1 MRAAVVTALTGPDAV
16 EVQEVDEPR
25 TADHQVLV
33 DVEYAGVT
41 FPDVLQ
47 TRGQYQ
53 LRPEPAFIPGWEV
66 SGVVRSDAHG
76 FRTGDR
82 VAALP
87 MAGAFAESVAVDAAM
102 VFPLPG
108 GGSTAFSSLSA
119 TSIAS
124 ASC

>member
-87 MAGAFAESVAVDAAM
+87 MAGRSPSPWRSTQRWCSHCLAASPSPR
-102 VFPLPG
+102 VLR
-108 GGSTAFSSLSA
+108 
-119 TSIAS
+119 
-124 ASC
+124 CR